1 MGSWWATIEGDGRG
15 GGSFTHEGCEPA
27 SCYLDRHWVRHC
39 MHNAQKNLRSYNIY
53 IFYANAYKHFDQYG
67 LIHWSMRK
75 YLGRLD
81 LEIRNIWTTN
91 ECIDRVNLDYT
102 TFYKNRAYGKGLHW
116 IQEINI
122 NKVYI
127 FRWLVIT
134 MLVAKK
140 YSSKFYDDLIVLI
153 NLWRYPNIIMVDGL
167 GIYLVSKQ

>member
-15 GGSFTHEGCEPA
+15 GGSFAHEGCEPA
-27 SCYLDRHWVRHC
+27 SCYLDRHWVRHY
-39 MHNAQKNLRSYNIY
+39 MQSAERNLGSCNIY

-67 LIHWSMRK
+67 LINWSMRK

-127 FRWLVIT
+127 FRWLGIT
-134 MLVAKK
+134 TLVERK
-140 YSSKFYDDLIVLI
+140 SSYDVTQILSWCY
-153 NLWRYPNIIMVDGL
+153 NFDGL
-167 GIYLVSKQ
+167 GIYLVSKQQNEII